1 MDLLTL
7 FVLAILAESVWE
19 TLKMTWQKGKLCID
33 RIVALIVSIII
44 TFSTGFDILNCFN
57 IPIKIPLIGMVLT
70 AILLSRGSNFIHDL
84 IAKISQAEELI
95 EDVNENKGMLES
107 NNEDNATKSENF
119 K

>member
-1 MDLLTL
+1 M
-7 FVLAILAESVWE
+7 
-19 TLKMTWQKGKLCID
+19 
-33 RIVALIVSIII
+33 
-44 TFSTGFDILNCFN
+44 
-57 IPIKIPLIGMVLT
+57 LT